1 MNIDLYV
8 LLYLVFYLFFA
19 FGWPSYR
26 TWKQTGLNPVVFGTS
41 DSAHDYIGKMMKIVV
56 LLLIASSLS
65 YTFGFSEWFSPFLYL
80 DLEILGIS
88 GLFLI
93 HFSLLWIAIAQHQ
106 MGKNW
111 RIGIDQKHKTD
122 LETGGLFQFSR
133 NPIFLG
139 MILSVTGLFFI
150 QPNAVTFFVWLTSII
165 LIQIQIRLEEE
176 YLTGIHGNTYLA
188 YKARVRRFL

>member
-65 YTFGFSEWFSPFLYL
+65 YTFGFAEWFSPFLYL
-80 DLEILGIS
+80 DLEILDIS

-93 HFSLLWIAIAQHQ
+93 HFSLLWITIAQHQ

-176 YLTGIHGNTYLA
+176 YLTGIHGKTYLA
-188 YKARVRRFL
+188 YKARVRRFI